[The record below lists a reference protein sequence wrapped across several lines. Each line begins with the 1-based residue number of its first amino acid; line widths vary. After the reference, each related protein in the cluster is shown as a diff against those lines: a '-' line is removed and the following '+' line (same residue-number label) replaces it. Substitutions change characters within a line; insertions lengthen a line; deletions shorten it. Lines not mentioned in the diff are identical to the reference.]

1 MAVRKLKPT
10 SAGRRF
16 QTVSDFEEITRTRP
30 EKSLTVGLT
39 KKSGRNN
46 LGRIT
51 SRRRGG
57 GVKRLYRIID
67 FKRDKTGIEARV
79 AHIEYDPNR
88 TARIALLHYTDGEKR
103 YILAPVGLKQG
114 DVVMSG
120 VNDRNG
126 EVPDIMPGNALP
138 MQRIPVGTVIHN
150 IELYPG
156 KGGQLCRAA
165 GTYAQLVAKEG
176 KYALLRLPSG
186 EVRKVLVTCVAT
198 VGQVGNVHHE
208 SIRLGKAGRNR
219 WLGRR
224 PKVRGVAMNPIDH
237 PLGGGEGRSS
247 GGRHPVS
254 PWGMPAKGYKTR
266 DKKKASSRLIVKR
279 RGQK

>member
-39 KKSGRNN
+39 KKAGRNN

-88 TARIALLHYTDGEKR
+88 SARIALLHYTDGEKR

-120 VNDRNG
+120 VNERNG
-126 EVPDIMPGNALP
+126 VVADIIPGNALP

-176 KYALLRLPSG
+176 KHALLRLPSG

-208 SIRLGKAGRNR
+208 SISLGKAGRNR

-254 PWGMPAKGYKTR
+254 PWGMPAKGFKTR